1 MTRATVHELAITES
15 MVSTVCEAVG
25 AAKVT
30 RVRLAIGKL
39 SGVVPDAVSFCFDIC
54 TAGTPLEGAR
64 LEVEEIP
71 ARVRCRT
78 CLTEGLL
85 DDNIPLC
92 RCGSADLDVLSGQ
105 ELTIKEVE
113 VF

>member
-1 MTRATVHELAITES
+1 MHELAITEN
-15 MVSTVCEAVG
+15 VVRTVCEAVG
-25 AAKVT
+25 TTARVA

-39 SGVVPDAVSFCFDIC
+39 SGVVPDAVSFCFDVC
-54 TAGTPLEGAR
+54 AAGTPLEGAR

-78 CLTEGLL
+78 CRAEELL

-92 RCGSADLDVLSGQ
+92 RCGSADLDVLAGQ
-105 ELTIKEVE
+105 ELKIREVE
-113 VF
+113 VA